1 LRKIIKDLF
10 KEKDFFKNYIYNGL
24 ILQSKINVN
33 NIYKLLKKYDVVFEN
48 VEKDVVLKLL
58 LMNSENKKE
67 KIDKKSNEDNNSSN
81 LSCNY
86 NSSTNQS
93 VKENKDNIMEVEA
106 QNIYKDTENLPQKN
120 NIKKIN
126 NSKIQLNRKEQKSQ
140 NKFINFNF
148 QKDEYE
154 SNLKQ
159 GGENSFVNQTVTES
173 SHIDWEKNNSN
184 LNFQKDLFD
193 KDDIDYN
200 FNKNNNLIF
209 NNDKRGKFFHDNM
222 MENDND
228 LFSFFMKEDEEIYKD
243 CSSYLSI

>member
-1 LRKIIKDLF
+1 MRKIIKDLF

-33 NIYKLLKKYDVVFEN
+33 NIYKLLKKYDIVFEN

-58 LMNSENKKE
+58 LINSDEKKE
-67 KIDKKSNEDNNSSN
+67 KKSNEDNNSSS

-93 VKENKDNIMEVEA
+93 VKENKDNKMEVEA
-106 QNIYKDTENLPQKN
+106 QNNFKDTENLPQKIK
-120 NIKKIN
+120 IKKIN
-126 NSKIQLNRKEQKSQ
+126 NSKIQSKRKEQKS
-140 NKFINFNF
+140 NKINNLIHQKDNNESNFNHRN
-148 QKDEYE
+148 E
-154 SNLKQ
+154 S
-159 GGENSFVNQTVTES
+159 SFVDQTVTET
-173 SHIDWEKNNSN
+173 SHMDWENNNSN
-184 LNFQKDLFD
+184 LNLQKDLFD

-209 NNDKRGKFFHDNM
+209 NNEKRGKFFHDNIM
-222 MENDND
+222 DNDND
-228 LFSFFMKEDEEIYKD
+228 LFSFLIKEDEEISKA